1 MAGSFCLDKRGEQ
14 TMHLFKNRNFCL
26 LFSTTALSNLASKIF
41 NFVMSWYI
49 LERTGSA
56 LQMGT

>member
-1 MAGSFCLDKRGEQ
+1 
-14 TMHLFKNRNFCL
+14 MHLFKNRNFFL
-26 LFSTTALSNLASKIF
+26 LFSATALSNLASKIF